1 MAKKSKKNTNKLSD
15 LSMQLFAVSS
25 SAFIGTETVEL
36 TAGRMSRSEKKQIKQ
51 VRLISGIGM
60 IVSGAGMVI
69 GNAIAPMPITGDYS
83 DMD

>member
-1 MAKKSKKNTNKLSD
+1 MAKKSKKSANKVSD

-25 SAFIGTETVEL
+25 SAFIGTETIKL
-36 TAGRMSRSEKKQIKQ
+36 SAGRMSRAEKKQINQ

-60 IVSGAGMVI
+60 LVSGTAMVV
-69 GNAIAPMPITGDYS
+69 GNIFAPMPITGDYS